1 MENKSSEIDILVVD
15 DEEAIAD
22 IIKFNLEKQGYNIR
36 LAYDGSQ
43 ALDAIFDQAPDLLIL
58 DIMMPKKDGFEV
70 LTELRKIYNFPV
82 IILTAKEDESDKIKG
97 LELGA
102 DDYMVKPFSMN
113 ELMARVKANLRRVD
127 FQSPYKDN
135 EILVFGDLRLDLD
148 KYELTKK
155 GQVID
160 LTVRE
165 FELFKYL
172 ASKKGQVL
180 SREELLKDVWG
191 YEYYGDIRTVDVT
204 VRRLREKVEDK
215 DGEPKY
221 IMTKRGVGYYFG
233 G

>member
-1 MENKSSEIDILVVD
+1 MDNKGYDADILVVD
-15 DEEAIAD
+15 DEQAIAD
-22 IIKFNLEKQGYNIR
+22 IIKFNLEKQGYDIR
-36 LAYDGSQ
+36 VCHDGKE
-43 ALDAIFDQAPDLLIL
+43 ALEEIERSKPDLLVL
-58 DIMMPKKDGFEV
+58 DIMMPVMDGFET
-70 LTELRKIYNFPV
+70 LTELRKTYNFPV

-127 FQSPYKDN
+127 FQNPNKDVEVLEYK
-135 EILVFGDLRLDLD
+135 DLRLDLN
-148 KYELTKK
+148 KYELTKD

-172 ASKKGQVL
+172 AQRRDQVI
-180 SREELLKDVWG
+180 SREELLRDVWG

-204 VRRLREKVEDK
+204 VRRLREKIEDK
-215 DGEPKY
+215 DSEPKY
-221 IMTKRGVGYYFG
+221 IKTKRGVGYYFG
-233 G
+233 D